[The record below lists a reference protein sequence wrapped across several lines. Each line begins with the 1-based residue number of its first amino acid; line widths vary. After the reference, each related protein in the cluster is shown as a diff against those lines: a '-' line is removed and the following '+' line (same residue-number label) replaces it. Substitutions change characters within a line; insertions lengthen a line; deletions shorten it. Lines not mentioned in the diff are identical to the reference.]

1 MDELSKGETFM
12 ADDNTN
18 DAQAHQQP
26 PEPNPG
32 LECLNALVGQWS
44 MEGTV
49 PFDPPIAVWG
59 RAAFEWLTGGYFLV
73 QRWDVTHPDFP
84 MASRSSVRTPRP
96 RHIASTTSTP
106 AASSVCMR

>member
-32 LECLNALVGQWS
+32 LERLNALVGQWS
-44 MEGTV
+44 MEGNV
-49 PFDPPIAVWG
+49 PFDPPVAV
-59 RAAFEWLTGGYFLV
+59 
-73 QRWDVTHPDFP
+73 
-84 MASRSSVRTPRP
+84 
-96 RHIASTTSTP
+96 
-106 AASSVCMR
+106 